1 MKPDRWFQR
10 WLRLLP
16 LDFRSDYGADI
27 EQVFRDQRRE
37 AARRGR
43 PALVRVWAK
52 NIVGLLAIGP
62 REHAAQ
68 LRQDVRYALRGLRR
82 TPGFTAVAMLTLAL
96 GIGANTAIFSIVHEV
111 LLAPLPYGAPDDLV
125 SVTNDW
131 GGAEGAALSNPEY
144 MDYAEQS
151 RTLDIAATAQLAVNI
166 TGGAGDPE
174 RIGAGVVTVN
184 TLEVLGVRPAVGR
197 SFRAEE
203 ESDGRDNVVL
213 LSYRLWQR
221 RFAGDPGAVG
231 QTISIDGVPHDVIG
245 VLPAD
250 FLLPLDFG
258 AERRVD
264 MLIPLTLD
272 RAAPRNRRGGH
283 FLVSVARLRAGATLQ
298 AARADMEAVVSR
310 LVALYPEE
318 HDQGPYFRLA
328 LTPLRQNLLGDARPV
343 LYLLASAVCLV
354 LLIACANVASL
365 LLARSEARRREL
377 AVRSALGASRFRVAR
392 QLMTEAFVLS
402 VAGAAAGLLVALWLQ
417 QLVVTIDGATLP
429 RIDRVRL
436 SIPVLACAGVT
447 GIAAGVIF
455 GLIPA
460 FQSARARIDD
470 ALRLGVRGT
479 GTAARRT
486 LVVVQ
491 VSLAVVLLVAAGLLT
506 KSFARVVSVPSGLNP
521 AGVLTLRVSLP
532 PSRYPSRPELTAY
545 FSRLLGRLRVL
556 PGVAAAGAASGL
568 PLAIASGDWGFDIEG
583 RPQVNG
589 RRPGAADWYVVT
601 GGYFEALDIGL
612 ARGRLPADSDH
623 GGAPPVVFLNETAAR
638 KFFPEQDPVGKRV
651 RLSST
656 TGGEQPWRTIAG
668 IVGDVRT
675 LGLDQETR
683 TEIYIPY
690 DQFQHF
696 AAGVQ
701 ARAMTIVLKT
711 ASGNPLGLSGAV
723 REELHAIDPEIAV
736 AQLRDMTTVLSGS
749 VADRRLNMILVGAFG
764 LLALVLAS
772 IGLYGVM
779 AFQVVRRTREVGVRL
794 ALGASRSEVL
804 MLVIGQGMRLVASGL
819 VIGLV
824 LAALV
829 TSAMSGLLFG
839 VSTRDVA
846 VFLSVPLLLIL
857 IGLMACYLP
866 ARRAM
871 AVDPAIALRAE

>member
-1 MKPDRWFQR
+1 MKPDRSFRR

-16 LDFRSDYGADI
+16 FDFRSDYGADI

-37 AARRGR
+37 AALRGR
-43 PALVRVWAK
+43 PALARVWAE
-52 NIVGLLAIGP
+52 NLVGLLAIGP

-68 LRQDVRYALRGLRR
+68 LWQDVRYALRGLRR
-82 TPGFTAVAMLTLAL
+82 TPGFTAVAVLTLAL
-96 GIGANTAIFSIVHEV
+96 GIGANTAIFSVVHAV
-111 LLAPLPYGAPDDLV
+111 LLAPLPYGTPDDLL

-184 TLEVLGVRPAVGR
+184 TLEVLDVRPVVGR

-231 QTISIDGVPHDVIG
+231 GTISIDGVPRHVIG

-264 MLIPLTLD
+264 ALIPLTLD

-283 FLVSVARLRAGATLQ
+283 FIVSVARLRPGATLQ
-298 AARADMEAVVSR
+298 AARADMDAVVSR

-318 HDQGPYFRLA
+318 HDQGPYFRLS

-343 LYLLASAVCLV
+343 LYLLASAVGLV

-402 VAGAAAGLLVALWLQ
+402 LAGAAAGLLVALWLQ
-417 QLVVTIDGATLP
+417 QLVVTVDGATLP

-436 SIPVLACAGVT
+436 SIPVLASAAVT

-460 FQSARARIDD
+460 FQSSRARIGD
-470 ALRLGVRGT
+470 ALKVGARGT

-486 LVVVQ
+486 LVVAQ

-506 KSFARVVSVPSGLNP
+506 KSFARLVSVPSGLNP

-532 PSRYPSRPELTAY
+532 PSRYPSRADLTAY
-545 FSRLLGRLRVL
+545 FTSLMGRLRVL
-556 PGVAAAGAASGL
+556 PGVTTAGAASGL

-601 GGYFEALDIGL
+601 GGYFEALGIGL
-612 ARGRLPADSDH
+612 AQGRLPADSDR
-623 GGAPPVVFLNETAAR
+623 ADMPLVVFLNGTAAR
-638 KFFPEQDPVGKRV
+638 KFFPGGDPIGKRV

-711 ASGNPLGLSGAV
+711 ATGNPLGLSGAV
-723 REELHAIDPEIAV
+723 REELRAIDPEIAV
-736 AQLRDMTTVLSGS
+736 AQMRDMTAVLSGS

-764 LLALVLAS
+764 LLALVLAA

-779 AFQVVRRTREVGVRL
+779 AFHVVRRTREVGVRL
-794 ALGASRSEVL
+794 ALGASRREVL
-804 MLVIGQGMRLVASGL
+804 MLVIRQGMRLVATGL
-819 VIGLV
+819 AIGLAV
-824 LAALV
+824 AAMV
-829 TSAMSGLLFG
+829 TAPMSGLLFG

-846 VFLSVPLLLIL
+846 VFLGVPLLLIP

-871 AVDPAIALRAE
+871 AIDPAIALRAE